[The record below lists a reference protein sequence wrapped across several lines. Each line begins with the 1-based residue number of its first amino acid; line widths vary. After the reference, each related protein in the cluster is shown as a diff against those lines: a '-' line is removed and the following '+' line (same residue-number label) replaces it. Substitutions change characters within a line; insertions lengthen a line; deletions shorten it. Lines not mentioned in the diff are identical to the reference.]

1 MLLHVLHNSSTTDG
15 FTFSDAV
22 GSDIE
27 YHLWAYSN
35 GSINLADLKSDSCL
49 PAMLVL
55 FASVKA
61 MLVLFASVKAMLV
74 LFASMKAF
82 IKVMENVFLFH
93 LRSSFRS

>member
-1 MLLHVLHNSSTTDG
+1 MLLHVLHNWSTTDG

-61 MLVLFASVKAMLV
+61 MLVLFAS
-74 LFASMKAF
+74 MKAF

>member
-1 MLLHVLHNSSTTDG
+1 MLLHVLHNSSATDG

-61 MLVLFASVKAMLV
+61 MLVLFAS
-74 LFASMKAF
+74 MKAF

>member
-22 GSDIE
+22 GSHIE

-61 MLVLFASVKAMLV
+61 MLVLFAS
-74 LFASMKAF
+74 MKAF

>member
-35 GSINLADLKSDSCL
+35 GSINLADLMSDSCL
-49 PAMLVL
+49 P
-55 FASVKA
+55 A

>member
-61 MLVLFASVKAMLV
+61 MLVLFAS
-74 LFASMKAF
+74 MKAL

>member
-35 GSINLADLKSDSCL
+35 GSVNLADLKSDSCL
-49 PAMLVL
+49 P
-55 FASVKA
+55 A

>member
-61 MLVLFASVKAMLV
+61 MLVLFAS
-74 LFASMKAF
+74 MKAF

>member
-61 MLVLFASVKAMLV
+61 MLVLFAS
-74 LFASMKAF
+74 MKAF
-82 IKVMENVFLFH
+82 I
-93 LRSSFRS
+93 

>member
-1 MLLHVLHNSSTTDG
+1 MLLHVLRNSSTTDG

-61 MLVLFASVKAMLV
+61 MLVLFAS
-74 LFASMKAF
+74 MKAF